1 MVQAQGRVLII
12 AGSDSGGGAG
22 LQGDL
27 KTVTMLGGYG
37 ATAVTAVTV
46 QNTLG
51 VTGVHPIPLDLIEA
65 QARAVLDDIGA
76 DAIKTGML
84 GDVDVVER
92 VAQILDSVRHIPAV
106 IDPVMIAKGGH
117 PLLADRAI
125 GAVRSLMIP
134 RAALLTPN
142 APEAAALTGL
152 AVETLDDQRRAGE
165 ALLKLGANVTLC
177 GPPTLVPKVFE
188 QMGCRVTWNLEEAL
202 RDADVVN
209 LLRIQHERQ
218 RVTMFPSLGEY
229 TALFGLNQARMKWVK
244 PDALIMH
251 PGPINRGVEIEGD
264 IADGPQSVILEQV
277 TNGLAVRM
285 AVLFLVTG
293 GRADEA
299 G

>member
-165 ALLKLGANVTLC
+165 ALLKLGAHAVLMKGGHVAGDLLIDLLMTPDGETGFEAPRLETRHTHGTGCTLASAC
-177 GPPTLVPKVFE
+177 AT
-188 QMGCRVTWNLEEAL
+188 
-202 RDADVVN
+202 
-209 LLRIQHERQ
+209 
-218 RVTMFPSLGEY
+218 
-229 TALFGLNQARMKWVK
+229 
-244 PDALIMH
+244 
-251 PGPINRGVEIEGD
+251 
-264 IADGPQSVILEQV
+264 
-277 TNGLAVRM
+277 GLAQGM
-285 AVLFLVTG
+285 TLTSAG
-293 GRADEA
+293 ARAWAYVQEA
-299 G
+299 IVHAPGLGAGHGPLDHGWSLRNRP